1 MEENYSDSYEKN
13 NGVTSTQISQH
24 EKATDEKEEDIDVGA
39 NISLLDSME
48 HKKKHMYS
56 NIVTRIWHTDW
67 CPWIPARYVLAVM
80 SFLGFVNVYALRVN
94 LSMALVV
101 MVNNTKDA
109 HLNNVRIIGYLY
121 MCSCM
126 QFMNHVLDS
135 VLCLHVFL
143 CCKSYNNMSLLLVAM
158 YSTRR
163 MLARSSHSL
172 LKSSH
177 IHIARIV
184 LPQFSLLCTCTC

>member
-1 MEENYSDSYEKN
+1 M
-13 NGVTSTQISQH
+13 TSTQISQH
-24 EKATDEKEEDIDVGA
+24 EQATDEKEEDIDVGA

-101 MVNNTKDA
+101 MVNNTEDA
-109 HLNNVRIIGYLY
+109 HLNNVRIVGYPY
-121 MCSCM
+121 AY
-126 QFMNHVLDS
+126 VLQLHAVYEPCIRWCF
-135 VLCLHVFL
+135 VLTCI
-143 CCKSYNNMSLLLVAM
+143 SLLQ
-158 YSTRR
+158 
-163 MLARSSHSL
+163 
-172 LKSSH
+172 
-177 IHIARIV
+177 IV
-184 LPQFSLLCTCTC
+184 